1 MSFLP
6 KPPSRPAGQGR
17 GPLMSHCA
25 SLRWLSSSL
34 WPTCPHP
41 DAGLSRHDSRSRCP
55 QMQTWSW
62 CSPAEPTGPRCCRTK
77 VKFFARTG
85 PSLGPQPLPLIIP
98 TRRGLLSPPPS
109 TPSALA
115 HAAPLP
121 RGGIWSGLPSAVS
134 VYIGSVLFVTACL
147 SFSKVSCFGQQV
159 MGPHCVCPRSSPGQ
173 PLPILHDLLEVGG
186 QGLGGALP
194 VSCRGHPSAFPGKR
208 MTVSS
213 MAHC

>member
-6 KPPSRPAGQGR
+6 KPLSRPAGQGR

-121 RGGIWSGLPSAVS
+121 RGGHMAWPAQRSLCLHWFCAIHNSLPFILQSVLLWATSDGATLRLPSFFTWPTSA
-134 VYIGSVLFVTACL
+134 
-147 SFSKVSCFGQQV
+147 
-159 MGPHCVCPRSSPGQ
+159 
-173 PLPILHDLLEVGG
+173 
-186 QGLGGALP
+186 
-194 VSCRGHPSAFPGKR
+194 HPP
-208 MTVSS
+208 
-213 MAHC
+213 